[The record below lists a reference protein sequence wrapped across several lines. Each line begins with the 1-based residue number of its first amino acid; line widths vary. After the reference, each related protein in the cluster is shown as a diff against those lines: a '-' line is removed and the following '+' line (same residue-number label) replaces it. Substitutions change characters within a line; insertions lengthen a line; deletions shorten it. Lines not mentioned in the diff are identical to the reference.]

1 MRGAAAQVGFTAEG
15 RVLALQLDLFSNAG
29 NSLDL
34 STSIMDRALVHS
46 DCACAPRA
54 PARPP
59 AWPRD
64 WGKHTCAAAGQS

>member
-1 MRGAAAQVGFTAEG
+1 VGFTAEG

-46 DCACAPRA
+46 DCACARP

-59 AWPRD
+59 ARL
-64 WGKHTCAAAGQS
+64 AARLG